1 MTEFSFPRTWYNI
14 DSEQY
19 LKMSVYSPRPLDD
32 KLIDVGELRMYLP
45 EGHYESAQELFET
58 IKTVW
63 LKYWNRVKK
72 DIANSRVTA
81 LPPDKKTKVPR
92 GTDLTHVQR
101 LTQVREDEE
110 EAPSIDFDSLRVY
123 FDEKTHKIKFDVFRW
138 AHQLTFSPELH
149 DILAMPKE
157 RDRTDWSYASQTEV
171 DVNRGTHTIFVYCD
185 VVQDSIVGDVK
196 APLLR
201 SVIANARYGEDKREV
216 FSKPMYMP
224 LRTNQFD
231 TIRIS
236 IKDES
241 GRPIKFNY
249 GNSCVT
255 LHFRRVGK
263 TII

>member
-1 MTEFSFPRTWYNI
+1 M
-14 DSEQY
+14 
-19 LKMSVYSPRPLDD
+19 
-32 KLIDVGELRMYLP
+32 
-45 EGHYESAQELFET
+45 
-58 IKTVW
+58 
-63 LKYWNRVKK
+63 
-72 DIANSRVTA
+72 
-81 LPPDKKTKVPR
+81 
-92 GTDLTHVQR
+92 
-101 LTQVREDEE
+101 
-110 EAPSIDFDSLRVY
+110 
-123 FDEKTHKIKFDVFRW
+123 
-138 AHQLTFSPELH
+138 
-149 DILAMPKE
+149 
-157 RDRTDWSYASQTEV
+157 
-171 DVNRGTHTIFVYCD
+171 
-185 VVQDSIVGDVK
+185 K

-201 SVIANARYGEDKREV
+201 SVIANARYGENKREV